1 MSVPSSGRPRDGSPD
16 QAIGVDIG
24 GTKIAIAVVRGSA
37 VLQETTFET
46 PQTGIED
53 VVEEIAANLREID
66 PDLAGTAVGVCA
78 PGLLEVPSGRI
89 RFATNVRGLSG
100 STLGELL
107 TERLGTQVRIEN
119 DANAAAFAEYR
130 FGAGADLRSMFYLTV
145 STGIGGGFVDGSGVM
160 RGSHG
165 FAADVGHMT
174 IDPDGPVCS
183 CGRRGCLEAFT
194 SGTAIA
200 REGERVFGFPIS
212 AHDVFARARAGETP
226 AVHVLDGA
234 SDILARGLANVSK
247 MLDPDGI
254 VLGGGVAMEGEFFL
268 AIVRRHLEAYLSNY
282 RPVPLRQAMLGR
294 LAGAIGASAL
304 ARDAAASTP
313 TRAC

>member
-1 MSVPSSGRPRDGSPD
+1 MSADLSAEALRTEPEA
-16 QAIGVDIG
+16 AIGVDIG

-37 VLQETTFET
+37 VVEEASFET
-46 PQTGIED
+46 PQSGVRDI
-53 VVEEIAANLREID
+53 VEAIAASLRGMGEQA
-66 PDLAGTAVGVCA
+66 AGRAVGACA

-107 TERLGTQVRIEN
+107 TARLGTQVRIEN

-145 STGIGGGFVDGSGVM
+145 STGIGGGFVDAGGVM

-174 IDPDGPVCS
+174 VDPAGPVCS
-183 CGRRGCLEAFT
+183 CGERGCLEAFT

-200 REGERVFGFPIS
+200 RQGERAFGTPVS
-212 AHDVFARARAGETP
+212 AHEVFARARDGE
-226 AVHVLDGA
+226 AAALRIVDEA
-234 SDILARGLANVSK
+234 SDVLARGLANVCK

-268 AIVRRHLEAYLSNY
+268 AVVRRHLEGYLSNY

-294 LAGAIGASAL
+294 LAGAIGAAAL
-304 ARDAAASTP
+304 ARDAVASP
-313 TRAC
+313 RG